1 MSDRGLSYR
10 DAGVDID
17 DMMILCDAEITYK
30 KEEKKAKYHNNFQ
43 LVRKKL
49 KELEEKDHLRNWQPP
64 VNGEVIM
71 TTFGITEGRSVGII
85 KTAIREAVLDG
96 IIGNNFKEAYEFMK
110 SEGKKLGLTVVQEVT
125 EPIEVKSNGP
135 VPNKVEK

>member
-1 MSDRGLSYR
+1 
-10 DAGVDID
+10 
-17 DMMILCDAEITYK
+17 
-30 KEEKKAKYHNNFQ
+30 
-43 LVRKKL
+43 
-49 KELEEKDHLRNWQPP
+49 
-64 VNGEVIM
+64 M
-71 TTFGITEGRSVGII
+71 TTFGITEGRNVGII

-110 SEGKKLGLTVVQEVT
+110 SEGKKLGLTVVQEVI